1 MWVAD
6 FNKWMTAIFKK
17 LKIKILLSP
26 KIKCDLLICKLG
38 ADRIKPKV
46 KSYDHYCDASFKLL
60 PFQEDVS
67 DSTRLTM
74 ILKNFFMHSFPA
86 DEFEF

>member
-38 ADRIKPKV
+38 ADRIKQKV
-46 KSYDHYCDASFKLL
+46 L
-60 PFQEDVS
+60 
-67 DSTRLTM
+67 
-74 ILKNFFMHSFPA
+74 
-86 DEFEF
+86 